1 MLRLVLVV
9 FACLT
14 GGVHSLSCLPCQEVT
29 CPPPACCTSG
39 SYTLGICGCCQ
50 VCAQAEGE
58 ACGGPWGTSGS
69 CAAGLRCFRECGEG
83 EDEEYCRL
91 FGLYNS
97 VGVCVEERKAELLM
111 KRARA
116 EQREA
121 KLDQA
126 QDSLRPAPL
135 CGQPQWQWQ

>member
-1 MLRLVLVV
+1 MFQRVWCVE
-9 FACLT
+9 T
-14 GGVHSLSCLPCQEVT
+14 
-29 CPPPACCTSG
+29 
-39 SYTLGICGCCQ
+39 TLLILNIIIITLL
-50 VCAQAEGE
+50 
-58 ACGGPWGTSGS
+58 W
-69 CAAGLRCFRECGEG
+69 EG
-83 EDEEYCRL
+83 EDEEYCRVL
-91 FGLYNS
+91 GLYNS
-97 VGVCVEERKAELLM
+97 VGVCVEERQAEWLM

>member
-9 FACLT
+9 FACVNN
-14 GGVHSLSCLPCQEVT
+14 GVHSLSCLPCQKEE
-29 CPPPACCTSG
+29 CIAPPACCTSG
-39 SYTLGICGCCQ
+39 FYTLGICGCCE
-50 VCAQAEGE
+50 VCAKAQGE
-58 ACGGPWGTSGS
+58 ECGGPWGDAGS
-69 CAAGLRCFRECGEG
+69 CAAGLRCFRECGE
-83 EDEEYCRL
+83 DEEYCRVL
-91 FGLYNS
+91 GLYNS
-97 VGVCVEERKAELLM
+97 VGVCVEERQAEWLM

-121 KLDQA
+121 KLDLA